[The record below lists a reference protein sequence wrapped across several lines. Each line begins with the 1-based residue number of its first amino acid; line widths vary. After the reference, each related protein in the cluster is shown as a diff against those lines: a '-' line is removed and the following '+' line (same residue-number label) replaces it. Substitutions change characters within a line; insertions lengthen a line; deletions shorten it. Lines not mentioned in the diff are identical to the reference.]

1 LAIIMFSG
9 ARKSPKAYIESGI
22 EAGIKAGIKQDIR
35 RDIKKNIK
43 TKSTILSV
51 LLSITLALPVLPSL
65 VSPGLS
71 FGAATALEG
80 TSGEERGSTIALS
93 NKTPK
98 QGEVVEVRLSHLTS
112 SGEAPPEVEVLGKKY
127 KLFPDSD
134 QSSHDY
140 VALFAVPV
148 VQRPGAYKVVVGTVG
163 EPITVKDA
171 HFVVQRLSLPK
182 GKDNFNTAPGEDEA
196 VEKAKS
202 TVSDKR
208 MWTGKFDRP
217 SHARTSAPFGI
228 RRIVNGKLLPD
239 YFHSGLDFAAGMGS
253 PIYATAPGTVVLAQ
267 GGGVFKLHGN
277 MVAIDHGQGVVSF
290 YIHMKKVLVK
300 VGQVVKQGEEIGQVG
315 QTGRA
320 NGPHLH
326 FSIYCNQ
333 VASSPLQWFA
343 GLGKVGLKP

>member
-1 LAIIMFSG
+1 MFSG
-9 ARKSPKAYIESGI
+9 AVNGTKTYTRTS
-22 EAGIKAGIKQDIR
+22 
-35 RDIKKNIK
+35 IK
-43 TKSTILSV
+43 TKSILLPV
-51 LLSITLALPVLPSL
+51 LLSINLALPVLPSL

-71 FGAATALEG
+71 SGAATALEG
-80 TSGEERGSTIALS
+80 TDGELEGPTIALS
-93 NKTPK
+93 TKTPK
-98 QGEVVEVRLSHLTS
+98 QGEVVEVRVSHLGAAS
-112 SGEAPPEVEVLGKKY
+112 EAPPEVEVLGKKY
-127 KLFPDSD
+127 KLFAVEGESG
-134 QSSHDY
+134 HDY
-140 VALFAVPV
+140 MALFAVPV
-148 VQRPGAYKVVVGTVG
+148 VQRPGAYKVVVGSAS

-182 GKDNFNTAPGEDEA
+182 GKDNFNTAPGEEEA

-202 TVSDKR
+202 TVSAQR
-208 MWTGKFDRP
+208 MWTGKFDKP

-300 VGQVVKQGEEIGQVG
+300 AGQVVKQGEEIGLVG

-326 FSIYCNQ
+326 FSIYVNQ

-343 GLGKVGLKP
+343 GLNGDALKQ

>member
-1 LAIIMFSG
+1 MISG
-9 ARKSPKAYIESGI
+9 AANGIKTGI
-22 EAGIKAGIKQDIR
+22 ETG
-35 RDIKKNIK
+35 IK
-43 TKSTILSV
+43 TKSILLPV

-71 FGAATALEG
+71 SGAATALEG
-80 TSGEERGSTIALS
+80 TTAREGEENGPTITLS

-98 QGEVVEVRLSHLTS
+98 QGEVVEVRVSHLA
-112 SGEAPPEVEVLGKKY
+112 SGSEAPPEVEVLGHKY
-127 KLFPDSD
+127 KLFPDKADSG
-134 QSSHDY
+134 QESGPGY
-140 VALFAVPV
+140 EALFAVPV
-148 VQRPGAYKVVVGTVG
+148 VQRPGAYKITVG
-163 EPITVKDA
+163 SASQSFTVRDA

-182 GKDNFNTAPGEDEA
+182 SKDNFNTAPGEEEA
-196 VEKAKS
+196 VEKAKA
-202 TVSDKR
+202 TVSAER
-208 MWTGKFDRP
+208 MWSGKFDRP
-217 SHARTSAPFGI
+217 SHAHTSAPFGI

-300 VGQVVKQGEEIGQVG
+300 QGQVVKQGEEIGLVG

-326 FSIYCNQ
+326 FSIYVNQ

-343 GLGKVGLKP
+343 GLGSAAPKP